1 MVEWSNGLM
10 VEWDKTIRPSDH
22 LTILED
28 SMAYTL
34 HVISHTHWDREWYL
48 TFQQFRVRLVD
59 LIDHVLD
66 ILDTDPEFKHFHLDG
81 QTIVLEDYLQIRP
94 QNERRIRKYVEDGR
108 LLIGPWYQLNDE
120 FLVSGE
126 STVRSLLIGHRIAQD
141 FGAVT
146 KIGYLP
152 DQFGNISQMPQ
163 IFREFGIDNCI
174 FGRGLQLVDDEKMEL
189 YWQSPDG
196 SEVLSSLMTYWYNNA
211 QRFPAD
217 IDEAVEYTKAIIER
231 MAPKAATDQ
240 LLLMNG
246 VDHLEAQEGLPYIL
260 KHVNE
265 QLNTTSR
272 NSSLRSTRGDK
283 LIHSTM
289 PAYIEAVKKYVQEQD
304 IGLRHVKGE
313 LREDRGG
320 NILAGTLSSRMYL
333 KQANCESEI
342 CLEKYAEPSSAFAW
356 MLGKEYPADF
366 LTYAWKL
373 LMQNHPH
380 DSICGCSIDQVHEE
394 MMPRFAQVQQV
405 GKELTDRSLEWI
417 AGGVKTDTTS
427 FAESELRRT
436 GGGLVVFN
444 PLSWSR
450 TDRLTA
456 EIEFPLGDPVRG
468 RPTVDESRDVAAV
481 ELRDPEG
488 NLVPYKLLDRRI
500 TSKQVLSPI
509 ELPLAVMVR
518 RFTIEFIAEDVPACG
533 YKTYLINPAPKIPE
547 FEGSLASPIYSRGEV
562 SNGFISA
569 SPDVA
574 EMAIS
579 IDLGIEDGLFFHNL
593 GNLED
598 GGDVGDEYRYV
609 KPIRDNVITTVGS
622 SQNMEITDNSPVSA
636 TIKLKTM
643 LRLPVKAEGSGRSEE
658 TVECPVTSWLTIMV
672 GSPRIDVMTEVENN
686 AKDHRLRV
694 IFPANADT
702 SVAHAEGQ
710 FDVITRPIRPPKE
723 WEGASTFFPQRS
735 WVDVNNGE
743 RGLTIINKG
752 LPEYEVYDDE
762 ARTIGLTLLRCVG
775 RLSGGGDTPTAIQ
788 TPGAQCLG
796 KHRFE
801 YAILPH
807 KGTWLEARVWQQAHQ
822 HNVPMLA
829 VQTRLRQI
837 YVGQAGEHDGELP
850 MEYSFVEI
858 SPPELIITAI
868 KKAHDR
874 DALIVRFFNITDE
887 NVHQA
892 RVKVQKATSARTV
905 NLNEEPGTDLV
916 LDDDGSVTLD
926 VPAKKIVTIEFG
938 V

>member
-1 MVEWSNGLM
+1 
-10 VEWDKTIRPSDH
+10 
-22 LTILED
+22 
-28 SMAYTL
+28 MATL

-94 QNERRIRKYVEDGR
+94 QNERRVRKYVEDGR
-108 LLIGPWYQLNDE
+108 LLVGPWYQLNDE

-126 STVRSLLIGHRIAQD
+126 STVRSLLIGHRIAKE
-141 FGAVT
+141 FGKVA

-189 YWQSPDG
+189 YWQGPDG

-265 QLNTTSR
+265 RLG
-272 NSSLRSTRGDK
+272 GDK
-283 LIHSTM
+283 LIHSTIPDYVEEIRNAVM
-289 PAYIEAVKKYVQEQD
+289 REKIE
-304 IGLRHVKGE
+304 LRTVKGE
-313 LREDRGG
+313 LRQDRGG

-380 DSICGCSIDQVHEE
+380 DSICGCSIDQVHDE

-417 AGGVKTDTTS
+417 AGGVNTEGPS
-427 FAESELRRT
+427 
-436 GGGLVVFN
+436 LVVFN

-456 EIEFPLGDPVRG
+456 EIEFPLGEPVRG
-468 RPTVDESRDVAAV
+468 RPTVDELRDVRAI

-518 RFTIEFIAEDVPACG
+518 RFTIEFVAANVPACG
-533 YKTYLINPAPKIPE
+533 YKTYLINPIDRMPR
-547 FEGSLASPIYSRGEV
+547 FERSLLDSDFGDVGS
-562 SNGFISA
+562 
-569 SPDVA
+569 
-574 EMAIS
+574 
-579 IDLGIEDGLFFHNL
+579 
-593 GNLED
+593 LED

-609 KPIRDNVITTVGS
+609 RPLRDRLVGVTEGNS
-622 SQNMEITDNSPVSA
+622 ELIDHSPVSA
-636 TIKLKTM
+636 TLRLNAV
-643 LRLPVKAEGSGRSEE
+643 LRLPARAEGSGRSEE
-658 TVECPVTSWLTIMV
+658 VVDCPITSWFTV
-672 GSPRIDVMTEVENN
+672 TPGSPRVDVVTEVENR

-694 IFPANADT
+694 VFPSDIDT

-735 WVDVNNGE
+735 WVDVNDGE

-762 ARTIGLTLLRCVG
+762 ARTIALTLLRCVG

-788 TPGAQCLG
+788 TPGAQCPG

-829 VQTRLRQI
+829 VQTRLRQG

-905 NLNEEPGTDLV
+905 NLNEESGTDLV

-926 VPAKKIVTIEFG
+926 VPAKKIVTIEFTI
-938 V
+938 

>member
-1 MVEWSNGLM
+1 
-10 VEWDKTIRPSDH
+10 
-22 LTILED
+22 
-28 SMAYTL
+28 MATL

-48 TFQQFRVRLVD
+48 TFQQFRMRLVD

-94 QNERRIRKYVEDGR
+94 QNERRLRKYVEDGR

-126 STVRSLLIGHRIAQD
+126 STIRSLLIGHRIAQD

-217 IDEAVEYTKAIIER
+217 IDEAVEYTRAIIER

-265 QLNTTSR
+265 RLNTTSR

-289 PAYIEAVKKYVQEQD
+289 PAYIEAVKKYVREHEVEM
-304 IGLRHVKGE
+304 RHVPGE

-320 NILAGTLSSRMYL
+320 SVLAGTLSSRMYL

-366 LTYAWKL
+366 LSYAWKL

-405 GKELTDRSLEWI
+405 GKELTDRSLEWV
-417 AGGVKTDTTS
+417 AGGVKTEGPS
-427 FAESELRRT
+427 
-436 GGGLVVFN
+436 LVVFN

-456 EIEFPLGDPVRG
+456 EIEFPLGEPARG
-468 RPTVDESRDVAAV
+468 RPTVDESRDVAAI

-488 NLVPYKLLDRRI
+488 NLVPYKLLNREI
-500 TSKQVLSPI
+500 YGKQVLSPI

-518 RFTIEFIAEDVPACG
+518 RFTIELVAENVPACG
-533 YKTYLINPAPKIPE
+533 YKAYLINPVDRMPR
-547 FEGSLASPIYSRGEV
+547 FERSLSESDFGDVGS
-562 SNGFISA
+562 
-569 SPDVA
+569 
-574 EMAIS
+574 
-579 IDLGIEDGLFFHNL
+579 
-593 GNLED
+593 LED

-609 KPIRDNVITTVGS
+609 RPLRDRLVGVTEGNS
-622 SQNMEITDNSPVSA
+622 ELIDHSPVSA
-636 TIKLKTM
+636 TLRLNAV
-643 LRLPVKAEGSGRSEE
+643 LRLPARAEGSGRSEE
-658 TVECPVTSWLTIMV
+658 VVDCPITSWFTV
-672 GSPRIDVMTEVENN
+672 TPGSPRVDVVTEVENR

-694 IFPANADT
+694 VFPSDIDT

-735 WVDVNNGE
+735 WVDVNDGE

-762 ARTIGLTLLRCVG
+762 ARTIALTLL
-775 RLSGGGDTPTAIQ
+775 
-788 TPGAQCLG
+788 
-796 KHRFE
+796 
-801 YAILPH
+801 
-807 KGTWLEARVWQQAHQ
+807 
-822 HNVPMLA
+822 
-829 VQTRLRQI
+829 
-837 YVGQAGEHDGELP
+837 
-850 MEYSFVEI
+850 
-858 SPPELIITAI
+858 
-868 KKAHDR
+868 
-874 DALIVRFFNITDE
+874 
-887 NVHQA
+887 
-892 RVKVQKATSARTV
+892 
-905 NLNEEPGTDLV
+905 
-916 LDDDGSVTLD
+916 
-926 VPAKKIVTIEFG
+926 
-938 V
+938 

>member
-1 MVEWSNGLM
+1 MPYSC
-10 VEWDKTIRPSDH
+10 
-22 LTILED
+22 
-28 SMAYTL
+28 

-48 TFQQFRVRLVD
+48 TFQQFRMRLVD

-94 QNERRIRKYVEDGR
+94 QNERRIRKYVKDGR

-141 FGAVT
+141 FGGIT

-163 IFREFGIDNCI
+163 IFREFGIKNCI
-174 FGRGLQLVDDEKMEL
+174 FGRGLQLVDDEKMEFI
-189 YWQSPDG
+189 WEGPDG
-196 SEVLSSLMTYWYNNA
+196 SLVLSSLMAFWYNNA
-211 QRFPAD
+211 QRFPAN
-217 IDEAVEYTKAIIER
+217 IDEAVEYTKAMIER

-246 VDHLEAQEGLPYIL
+246 VDHLEAQEGLPHIL

-265 QLNTTSR
+265 RLM
-272 NSSLRSTRGDK
+272 GDK
-283 LIHSTM
+283 LIHSTI
-289 PAYIEAVKKYVQEQD
+289 PDYIEAVKNYLEKHKID
-304 IGLRHVKGE
+304 LRRVRGE
-313 LREDRGG
+313 LRQDRGG
-320 NILAGTLSSRMYL
+320 SVLGGTLSSRMYL
-333 KQANCESEI
+333 KQANTESEI

-380 DSICGCSIDQVHEE
+380 DSICGCSIDQVHDE

-405 GKELTDRSLEWI
+405 GKELTDRSLEWV
-417 AGGVKTDTTS
+417 AGGVKTDGPS
-427 FAESELRRT
+427 
-436 GGGLVVFN
+436 LVVFN

-456 EIEFPLGDPVRG
+456 EIEFPLGEPARG
-468 RPTVDESRDVAAV
+468 RPTVDESRDVAAI

-488 NLVPYKLLDRRI
+488 NLVPYKLLSREIDG
-500 TSKQVLSPI
+500 KQVLSPI

-518 RFTIEFIAEDVPACG
+518 RFTIEFVAENVPACG
-533 YKTYLINPAPKIPE
+533 YKTYLINPALKMPQ
-547 FEGSLASPIYSRGEV
+547 FEGSLLDSDFGDIA
-562 SNGFISA
+562 
-569 SPDVA
+569 
-574 EMAIS
+574 
-579 IDLGIEDGLFFHNL
+579 L
-593 GNLED
+593 LED
-598 GGDVGDEYRYV
+598 GGDVGDEYRYA
-609 KPIRDNVITTVGS
+609 KPLRDRL
-622 SQNMEITDNSPVSA
+622 VSA
-636 TIKLKTM
+636 IEGNSELIEDSPISVT
-643 LRLPVKAEGSGRSEE
+643 LRVNEVLGLPVQAEGSGRSEE
-658 TVECPVTSWLTIMV
+658 TVECPVTSWFTTAV
-672 GSPRIDVMTEVENN
+672 GSPRVDVVTEVENR

-694 IFPANADT
+694 LFPSDIDT
-702 SVAHAEGQ
+702 DVAHAEGQ

-735 WVDVNNGE
+735 WVDVNDGE

-752 LPEYEVYDDE
+752 LPEYEVYDDD
-762 ARTIGLTLLRCVG
+762 ARTVALTLLRCVG

-796 KHRFE
+796 KYRFE

-829 VQTRLRQI
+829 IQT
-837 YVGQAGEHDGELP
+837 GEHDGELP
-850 MEYSFVEI
+850 PEYGFVEI

-868 KKAHDR
+868 KKAEDR
-874 DALIVRFFNITDE
+874 DGLLVRFFNITDE
-887 NVHQA
+887 NIHEA
-892 RVKVQKATSARTV
+892 RVKVQKATTARTV
-905 NLNEEPGTDLV
+905 NLNEEPHNDLIMEA
-916 LDDDGSVTLD
+916 DGSVVLD

-938 V
+938 L

>member
-1 MVEWSNGLM
+1 
-10 VEWDKTIRPSDH
+10 
-22 LTILED
+22 
-28 SMAYTL
+28 MAYTM

-48 TFQQFRVRLVD
+48 TFQQFRMRLVD

-94 QNERRIRKYVEDGR
+94 QNERRIRKYVQDGR

-126 STVRSLLIGHRIAQD
+126 STIRSLLIGHRIAKD
-141 FGAVT
+141 FGAIM

-189 YWQSPDG
+189 YWQSPDC
-196 SEVLSSLMTYWYNNA
+196 SEVISSLMAFWYNNA

-265 QLNTTSR
+265 RLK
-272 NSSLRSTRGDK
+272 GDK

-289 PAYIEAVKKYVQEQD
+289 PAYIEAVKKYIREHEVEM
-304 IGLRHVKGE
+304 RHVCDE

-320 NILAGTLSSRMYL
+320 SVLAGTLSSRMYL
-333 KQANCESEI
+333 KQANHESETW
-342 CLEKYAEPSSAFAW
+342 LEKYAEPSSAFAW

-417 AGGVKTDTTS
+417 AGGIKTEGPS
-427 FAESELRRT
+427 
-436 GGGLVVFN
+436 LVVFN

-456 EIEFPLGDPVRG
+456 EIEFPLGKPVRG
-468 RPTVDESRDVAAV
+468 RPMVDESRDVAAI

-488 NLVPYKLLDRRI
+488 NLVPYKLLDRKI
-500 TSKQVLSPI
+500 VAKQVLSPI

-518 RFTIEFIAEDVPACG
+518 WFTIEFVAENVPACG
-533 YKTYLINPAPKIPE
+533 YKTYLINPALRMPQ
-547 FEGSLASPIYSRGEV
+547 FEGKLTADMSFLR
-562 SNGFISA
+562 
-569 SPDVA
+569 
-574 EMAIS
+574 
-579 IDLGIEDGLFFHNL
+579 DLCA
-593 GNLED
+593 LEN

-609 KPIRDNVITTVGS
+609 KPIQDRLIEALGS
-622 SQNMEITDNSPVSA
+622 SLNMEILDNSPVSA
-636 TIKLKTM
+636 TLRLTA
-643 LRLPVKAEGSGRSEE
+643 LVRLPVGAEGPGRSEE
-658 TVECPVTSWLTIMV
+658 TTECPMTSYLAITAK
-672 GSPRIDVMTEVENN
+672 SPRVDVVTEIENT
-686 AKDHRLRV
+686 AKDHRLRAV
-694 IFPANADT
+694 FPSGIKTD
-702 SVAHAEGQ
+702 VAHAEGQ

-723 WEGASTFFPQRS
+723 WEGASDFFPQRS
-735 WVDVNNGE
+735 WVDVNDGE

-762 ARTIGLTLLRCVG
+762 SRTIALTLLRCVG

-807 KGTWLEARVWQQAHQ
+807 KGTWQEARVWQQAHQ
-822 HNVPMLA
+822 HNVPMPA
-829 VQTRLRQI
+829 VQT
-837 YVGQAGEHDGELP
+837 GAHDGELP
-850 MEYSFVEI
+850 LEQSFIEI

-868 KKAHDR
+868 KKAEDR
-874 DALIVRFFNITDE
+874 DALLVRFFNITDE
-887 NVHQA
+887 DVHGA
-892 RVKVQKATSARTV
+892 RIKVRKATSARTV
-905 NLNEEPGTDLV
+905 NLNEEPHNDLV
-916 LDDDGSVTLD
+916 MEADGSVALD
-926 VPAKKIVTIEFG
+926 VPGKKIVTLEFTT
-938 V
+938 

>member
-1 MVEWSNGLM
+1 MS
-10 VEWDKTIRPSDH
+10 
-22 LTILED
+22 
-28 SMAYTL
+28 TL

-48 TFQQFRVRLVD
+48 TFQQFRMRLVD

-66 ILDTDPEFKHFHLDG
+66 ILDTDPEFKHFNLDG

-94 QNERRIRKYVEDGR
+94 QNEHRIRKYVKDGR

-126 STVRSLLIGHRIAQD
+126 STVRSLLIGHRIAKE
-141 FGAVT
+141 FGKIA

-163 IFREFGIDNCI
+163 IFREFGIKNCI
-174 FGRGLQLVDDEKMEL
+174 FGRGLQLVDDEKMEFI
-189 YWQSPDG
+189 WEGPDG
-196 SEVLSSLMTYWYNNA
+196 SLVLSSLMAFWYNNA
-211 QRFPAD
+211 QRFPAN

-265 QLNTTSR
+265 RLE
-272 NSSLRSTRGDK
+272 GDK
-283 LIHSTM
+283 LIHSTI
-289 PAYIEAVKKYVQEQD
+289 PDYIEAVKNYLEKHKID
-304 IGLRHVKGE
+304 LRRVRGE
-313 LREDRGG
+313 LRQDRGG
-320 NILAGTLSSRMYL
+320 SVLAGTLSSRMYL

-342 CLEKYAEPSSAFAW
+342 CLEKYAEPSSSFAW
-356 MLGKEYPADF
+356 MMGKEYPADF

-380 DSICGCSIDQVHEE
+380 DSICGCSIDQVHED

-405 GKELTDRSLEWI
+405 GKELTDRSLEWV
-417 AGGVKTDTTS
+417 AGGVKTEGPS
-427 FAESELRRT
+427 
-436 GGGLVVFN
+436 LVVFN

-456 EIEFPLGDPVRG
+456 EIEFPLGEPARG
-468 RPTVDESRDVAAV
+468 RPTVDESRDVAAI

-488 NLVPYKLLDRRI
+488 NLVPYKLLNREVYG
-500 TSKQVLSPI
+500 KQVLSPI

-518 RFTIEFIAEDVPACG
+518 RFTIEFVAENVPACG
-533 YKTYLINPAPKIPE
+533 YKTHLINPALKMPE
-547 FEGSLASPIYSRGEV
+547 FEGSLLDSDFGDIA
-562 SNGFISA
+562 
-569 SPDVA
+569 
-574 EMAIS
+574 
-579 IDLGIEDGLFFHNL
+579 L
-593 GNLED
+593 LED
-598 GGDVGDEYRYV
+598 GGDVGDEYRYA
-609 KPIRDNVITTVGS
+609 KPLRDRL
-622 SQNMEITDNSPVSA
+622 VSA
-636 TIKLKTM
+636 IEGNSEFIEHSPISVTLRVNEA
-643 LRLPVKAEGSGRSEE
+643 LRLPVQAEGSGRSEE
-658 TVECPVTSWLTIMV
+658 TVECPVTSWFTTTV
-672 GSPRIDVMTEVENN
+672 GSPRVDVVTEVENR

-694 IFPANADT
+694 LFPTDIDT
-702 SVAHAEGQ
+702 DVAHAEGQ
-710 FDVITRPIRPPKE
+710 FDVITRAIRPPKE

-735 WVDVNNGE
+735 WVDVNDGE

-752 LPEYEVYDDE
+752 LPEYEVYEDE
-762 ARTIGLTLLRCVG
+762 ARTIALTLLRCVG
-775 RLSGGGDTPTAIQ
+775 RLSGGGDTPTAIWA
-788 TPGAQCLG
+788 PGAQCIG
-796 KHRFE
+796 KYRFE

-829 VQTRLRQI
+829 IQT
-837 YVGQAGEHDGELP
+837 GEHDGELP
-850 MEYSFVEI
+850 LEYSFVEI

-868 KKAHDR
+868 KKAEDRDVPTDR
-874 DALIVRFFNITDE
+874 DARSHGTLLVRFFNVTDE
-887 NVHQA
+887 NIHQA

-905 NLNEEPGTDLV
+905 NLNEEPHNDLIMEA
-916 LDDDGSVTLD
+916 DGSVELD